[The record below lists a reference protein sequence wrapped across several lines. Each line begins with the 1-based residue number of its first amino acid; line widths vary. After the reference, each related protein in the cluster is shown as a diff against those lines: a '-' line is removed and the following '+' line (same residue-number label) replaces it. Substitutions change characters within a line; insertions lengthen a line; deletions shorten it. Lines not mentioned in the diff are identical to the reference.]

1 MYKVKYEKYRYG
13 YGGTQEVK
21 IFYSLEEIADWL
33 FGMVKG
39 KYEAFMIELHDLQ
52 RMQKQDRIRA
62 VKKVYR

>member
-21 IFYSLEEIADWL
+21 IFSSLEEIADWL

-39 KYEAFMIELHDLQ
+39 KYEVLCGVIILA
-52 RMQKQDRIRA
+52 RINTWMT
-62 VKKVYR
+62 

>member
-21 IFYSLEEIADWL
+21 IFSSLEEIADWL

-39 KYEAFMIELHDLQ
+39 KY
-52 RMQKQDRIRA
+52 
-62 VKKVYR
+62 

>member
-33 FGMVKG
+33 FGMVK
-39 KYEAFMIELHDLQ
+39 LQ
-52 RMQKQDRIRA
+52 FVLLVKQR
-62 VKKVYR
+62 KSESCLLK